1 MPNQALMML
10 DAFDRLHPL
19 DKDTLDFMRRLLNTA
34 YQEGKL
40 DGFRQFM
47 GEIKNSNEQ
56 DNTIQHHH
64 RAAQN

>member
-19 DKDTLDFMRRLLNTA
+19 DEATKEFTKRLLNTA

-40 DGFRQFM
+40 DGLRQLLDEEYTNY
-47 GEIKNSNEQ
+47 EIPV
-56 DNTIQHHH
+56 QHKC
-64 RAAQN
+64 